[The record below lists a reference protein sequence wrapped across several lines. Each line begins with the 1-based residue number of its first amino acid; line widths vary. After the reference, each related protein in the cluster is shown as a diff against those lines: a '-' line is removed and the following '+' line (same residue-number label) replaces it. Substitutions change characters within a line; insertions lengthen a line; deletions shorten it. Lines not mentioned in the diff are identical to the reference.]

1 MPRIQPSTAA
11 GLCVTRSKGL
21 PPLEAKCCRKTSQSR
36 LSRLRHTSTGKSF
49 WKDRRRLK
57 RDWEV
62 LRQHFASRGGKPLL
76 LVTHS
81 PARVLGSHT
90 RTMYP
95 VVHHDGLLFTNR
107 DTRHTT
113 HNGSLRFRHWN
124 LYGDRRKP
132 TVPVTD

>member
-1 MPRIQPSTAA
+1 MVRVCDPKTRA

-36 LSRLRHTSTGKSF
+36 LSRLRSF
-49 WKDRRRLK
+49 QKLFPVLVCRRRLK

-81 PARVLGSHT
+81 PAAVLGWIRGMQPEPDLVYRVFSYQLAF
-90 RTMYP
+90 R
-95 VVHHDGLLFTNR
+95 VV
-107 DTRHTT
+107 
-113 HNGSLRFRHWN
+113 
-124 LYGDRRKP
+124 Y
-132 TVPVTD
+132 